1 MTDNLTDSHFT
12 LNLNGSYNF
21 ELGSSTME
29 LFASIEN
36 VLDEDPQF
44 SSGATG
50 GINAIYYPT
59 LGPTYRLG
67 MRWRL

>member
-1 MTDNLTDSHFT
+1 M
-12 LNLNGSYNF
+12 
-21 ELGSSTME
+21 ME
-29 LFASIEN
+29 VFASIEN